1 MGVGLTSG
9 SLGTNMSTE
18 GEPSALIRVI
28 QLFILSTTWGM
39 QIWVTFIAGFV
50 LFRSVSRHTFGLV
63 QSKLFPFYFY
73 TLLGCTFLNL
83 AIFASYHPWELLNT
97 METVQPLL
105 VIHMGT
111 NDIAWQGVVR
121 ITRDEDLRQAG
132 KRRVAEVNDWL
143 RVWCQKERFGFLY
156 YGTQFLANGLLARD
170 RRGRKD
176 SCEEGADIRED
187 GRMEEDGD
195 SKERKLWERVE
206 IIFFFTGLLLAA
218 ANAFWF
224 SQVTTK
230 TMFKM
235 QEIEREHGLGNE
247 MGFSG
252 QREAYQLLKE
262 KDAKYRSLRL
272 KFFKFHGLSS
282 LCNVACVICTG
293 VNLACIALHLDS

>member
-1 MGVGLTSG
+1 
-9 SLGTNMSTE
+9 MSTE

-97 METVQPLL
+97 METVQ
-105 VIHMGT
+105 
-111 NDIAWQGVVR
+111 
-121 ITRDEDLRQAG
+121 
-132 KRRVAEVNDWL
+132 
-143 RVWCQKERFGFLY
+143 
-156 YGTQFLANGLLARD
+156 
-170 RRGRKD
+170 
-176 SCEEGADIRED
+176 
-187 GRMEEDGD
+187 
-195 SKERKLWERVE
+195 

-293 VNLACIALHLDS
+293 VNLACIALHLDSL